1 MRRAKTRSVHRLS
14 RSCAVT
20 IEDMHIMNDRKL
32 VNFTVTE
39 DDLKL
44 QEEEIIPY
52 WKNRAVRE
60 HLLKSYDPGME
71 RLL

>member
-1 MRRAKTRSVHRLS
+1 
-14 RSCAVT
+14 
-20 IEDMHIMNDRKL
+20 MNDRKL